1 MSYDV
6 KVEDIE
12 YIRHGDTPLLVRLY
26 RPQGAGPFPIMVE
39 LHGGAWCRQDRLADK
54 VIHEALAKSGVIVA
68 SLDFRQPPVAPYP
81 ASFQDIHYGIRW
93 LKARATELGSRP
105 DMVGSMGNS
114 SGGHQAML
122 LGMRPFDARYG
133 ALPGPAGSAGDA
145 TVRCVIMC
153 SPVIDPLGR
162 YHYAK
167 QLKAGGQPYPALVDE
182 VLPCHDAYWQT
193 EEAMA
198 EGAPALALERG
209 EKMQLPPV
217 LYVQGTEDVAHPRP
231 HLDRFVANYRK
242 AGGVVDLELFDG
254 EGQGFIMRKAGSP
267 ASNRALEMIVEFTHK
282 QIR

>member
-1 MSYDV
+1 MSHEF
-6 KVEDIE
+6 KVEDVE
-12 YIRHGDTPLLVRLY
+12 YIRHGGTPLLVRLY
-26 RPQGAGPFPIMVE
+26 RPQGSGPFPIMVE

-54 VIHEALAKSGVIVA
+54 LIHESLARSGVIVA
-68 SLDFRQPPVAPYP
+68 ALDFRQPPAAPYP

-93 LKARATELGSRP
+93 LKTKAAELGSRP

-122 LGMRPFDARYG
+122 LGMRPFDKRYG
-133 ALPGPAGSAGDA
+133 ALPLAGSTADA

-153 SPVIDPLGR
+153 SPVVDPLGR

-167 QLKAGGQPYPALVDE
+167 DLKAKGQPYPPLVDE
-182 VLPCHDAYWQT
+182 VLPCHDAYWGT
-193 EEAMA
+193 EAAMD
-198 EGAPALALERG
+198 EGSPATALEKG
-209 EKMQLPPV
+209 EKVELPPV
-217 LYVQGTEDVAHPRP
+217 LYLQGTEDVAHPRP
-231 HLDRFVANYRK
+231 HLDRFVAADRK

-267 ASNRALEMIVEFTHK
+267 ASNRALEMINEFVHK